1 MSISIV
7 LLPLAVAA
15 VTALHSRWEDRDD
28 SGRTVCHVGTRMRD
42 ENLLGDAL
50 ADTGAVVTRSS
61 PDALTANW
69 QGVTA
74 EFTRDAERIWAAHL
88 TGEVD
93 EARAAGIVA
102 AIDAAYG
109 RRVQAAVLAR
119 LRERA
124 PAAGLRLRSETV
136 AEDSSVTMVFTVDQ
150 EV

>member
-7 LLPLAVAA
+7 LVPLAVAA

-88 TGEVD
+88 RGEVD
-93 EARAAGIVA
+93 NARAAGIVA

-109 RRVQAAVLAR
+109 RRVQTAVLAR

-124 PAAGLRLRSETV
+124 PTAGLRLHSETV
-136 AEDSSVTMVFTVDQ
+136 AEDSSVTMVLTVDQ
-150 EV
+150 GV